1 MSLERYFIFSS
12 YAMFMAGFVM
22 LGATRQLGAFSL
34 AAFAIALGV
43 GWLIDID
50 RLRWSVSPRRAN
62 HLMVGYLFFALA
74 EWRLLGSP
82 LVVVILHFVFFASSL
97 KLLRK
102 KTGRDWLWLYVV
114 TFCQVLMTAGMMVD
128 TNFLF
133 LIVIYLFASVSAFVS
148 YEIHRAAQAFA
159 TQRSSTPAVVEYW
172 KENKESRLRLSSPR
186 LRSLA
191 AFSAVALVV
200 ILLLATP
207 LFLAMPRVSRGFSR
221 NGLLR
226 GGTLSGFS
234 DSVRLGEVAQ
244 VKLNPEVVMRVRVKF
259 APGREPRTLRWRG
272 VTLDH
277 YDGQSWNYTGAK
289 AVYLKKSGDSFH
301 LTDKLWTRDYTEQ
314 RFFVEPLNIN
324 TVFVSPRPLLVAG
337 LPDLARD
344 QGDRLWTASHDFHKL
359 DYTVLS
365 DTAERTDQELAEDNS
380 RVYSSEIRRF
390 YLQLPEDHD
399 LRINE
404 LAAEVTREAKTE
416 IEIARRIESHLR
428 SAYSYTLDL
437 RRVEDGDPVAD
448 FLFNTRAG
456 HCEYFASAMTLM
468 LRAKGVPA
476 RLVNGFQMGEYNR
489 AADIYTVRQSDAHSW
504 VEVFFPEHGWIA
516 FDPTPSAGLSVY
528 GDGIA
533 AWLRHHREALEMLWL
548 EHVIGFDTS
557 KQISMAYTA
566 QAWISSLFSSYRFD
580 VSSRWFD
587 WVSTLGQKIES
598 WKERGRGAN
607 GKLTESGLPSTSALG
622 ALAQPWAV
630 GLLVLTLATIAAVL
644 WRRRGHSWQGK
655 IRRDA
660 PASASAFYQEM
671 LKTLERGGRRRDP
684 DQTPAEFAARL
695 RMPAVTEITN
705 LYHQVRFGNRPLDD
719 DEVARIS
726 VLLRELKRRGER
738 QRPEPR

>member
-12 YAMFMAGFVM
+12 YAMFTTGFVM
-22 LGATRQLGAFSL
+22 LAATRQLDAFSL
-34 AAFAIALGV
+34 AAFAIALGA
-43 GWLIDID
+43 GWLIDTR
-50 RLRWSVSPRRAN
+50 RLRWSVSPRRVN
-62 HLMVGYLFFALA
+62 HLMIGYICFALA

-82 LVVVILHFVFFASSL
+82 LVVVILHFVFFATSL
-97 KLLRK
+97 KLLRQK
-102 KTGRDWLWLYVV
+102 SGRDWLWLYVV

-128 TNFLF
+128 TTFLF
-133 LIVIYLFASVSAFVS
+133 LVIIYLFASVSAFVS
-148 YEIHRAAQAFA
+148 YEIHRAAEAFA
-159 TQRSSTPAVVEYW
+159 TQRSSAPAVIEYW
-172 KENKESRLRLSSPR
+172 KENKESRRRLGSPR

-191 AFSAVALVV
+191 VFSAVALVV

-226 GGTLSGFS
+226 GPALSGFS

-272 VTLDH
+272 VTLDN

-289 AVYLKKSGDSFH
+289 AVYLKKNGDSFH
-301 LTDKLWTRDYTEQ
+301 LTENLWTRDYTEQ
-314 RFFVEPLNIN
+314 RFFVEPLNLN

-390 YLQLPEDHD
+390 YLQLPEAHD

-404 LAAEVTREAKTE
+404 LAAEVTRGAKTE

-456 HCEYFASAMTLM
+456 HCEYFASAMALM
-468 LRAKGVPA
+468 LRARGVPA

-489 AADIYTVRQSDAHSW
+489 AADVYTVRQSDAHSW

-516 FDPTPSAGLSVY
+516 FDPTPAAGLSVY
-528 GDGIA
+528 GDGLA
-533 AWLRHHREALEMLWL
+533 AWLRHHREALEMFWL

-557 KQISMAYTA
+557 KQISMAFTA
-566 QAWISSLFSSYRFD
+566 QAWISSLFSSYKFD

-587 WVSTLGQKIES
+587 WVSDLGQRIES
-598 WKERGRGAN
+598 WKERGRGFD
-607 GKLTESGLPSTSALG
+607 GESSESGRPATSALG
-622 ALAQPWAV
+622 AIAQPWALA
-630 GLLVLTLATIAAVL
+630 LLALTLASIAVFF
-644 WRRRGHSWQGK
+644 WRRHGQSWQRK
-655 IRRDA
+655 VKRDA
-660 PASASAFYQEM
+660 PASAIAFYQEM
-671 LKTLERGGRRRDP
+671 LKTLERGGRRRAP

-695 RMPAVTEITN
+695 RLPAVTEITS
-705 LYHQVRFGNRPLDD
+705 LYQQVRFGNQPLDD
-719 DEVARIS
+719 DEIARIS
-726 VLLRELKRRGER
+726 VLLSELKRSGER
-738 QRPEPR
+738 QRPELR

>member
-12 YAMFMAGFVM
+12 YAMFTAGFLM
-22 LGATRQLGAFSL
+22 LAATRQLDAVAL
-34 AAFAIALGV
+34 AAFAVALGV
-43 GWLIDID
+43 GWLIDTG
-50 RLRWSVSPRRAN
+50 RLRWSVSSRRAN
-62 HLMVGYLFFALA
+62 HLMIGYIFFALA

-102 KTGRDWLWLYVV
+102 KTGRDWHWLYAV
-114 TFCQVLMTAGMMVD
+114 TFCQVLMAAGMMVD

-133 LIVIYLFASVSAFVS
+133 LVIVYLFASVSAFVS
-148 YEIHRAAQAFA
+148 YEIHRADQAFA
-159 TQRSSTPAVVEYW
+159 GQRSAPAPVEYW
-172 KENKESRLRLSSPR
+172 REDKESRRRLGLPR

-191 AFSAVALVV
+191 MFSAIALVV

-207 LFLAMPRVSRGFSR
+207 LFLTMPRVSRGFSR

-226 GGTLSGFS
+226 GPALSGFS

-259 APGREPRTLRWRG
+259 APGRQPKTLKWRG

-289 AVYLKKSGDSFH
+289 AVYLKKSGDNFH
-301 LTDKLWTRDYTEQ
+301 LTDKLWTREYTEQ
-314 RFFVEPLNIN
+314 RFFLEPLNIN
-324 TVFVSPRPLLVAG
+324 TVFVSPRPLLVTG

-365 DTAERTDQELAEDNS
+365 DTAERTDQELADDNS

-404 LAAEVTREAKTE
+404 LAAEVARGAKTE

-428 SAYSYTLDL
+428 STYSYTLDL

-476 RLVNGFQMGEYNR
+476 RVVNGFQMGEYNR
-489 AADIYTVRQSDAHSW
+489 AADVYTVRQSDAHSW
-504 VEVFFPEHGWIA
+504 VEVFFPEHGWVA
-516 FDPTPSAGLSVY
+516 FDPTPPAGLSVY
-528 GDGIA
+528 GDGVA
-533 AWLRHHREALEMLWL
+533 AWLRHHREALEMFWL

-566 QAWISSLFSSYRFD
+566 QAWVSSLFSSYKFD
-580 VSSRWFD
+580 VSARWFD
-587 WVSTLGQKIES
+587 WVSTLGQMVES
-598 WKERGRGAN
+598 WKERGREPE
-607 GKLTESGLPSTSALG
+607 GKFTESGLPSTSALG
-622 ALAQPWAV
+622 ALAQPRA
-630 GLLVLTLATIAAVL
+630 LALIVLTLATIAAV
-644 WRRRGHSWQGK
+644 WRLRRGRSWQGK
-655 IRRDA
+655 IKRDA
-660 PASASAFYQEM
+660 PASAIAFYREM
-671 LKTLERGGRRRDP
+671 LKTLERKGRRRDP

-695 RMPAVTEITN
+695 RIPAVTEITD
-705 LYHQVRFGNRPLDD
+705 LYQQVRFGNRPLDD

-726 VLLRELKRRGER
+726 VLLRELKRAGAR
-738 QRPEPR
+738 QRPGPR